1 MKRQHGTQ
9 ETLLAW
15 ASALTAVAKLQAVL
29 EVASEDMTARD
40 DWSWQQHPRA
50 LVKRTFTLLENQ
62 QEPRLLFETAQEL
75 QQEAEAG
82 IEVAQRHLVI

>member
-15 ASALTAVAKLQAVL
+15 ASALTAVAKLQALL

-40 DWSWQQHPRA
+40 DWSWQNQHRA
-50 LVKRTFTLLENQ
+50 LVKRTFTLVETQ
-62 QEPRLLFETAQEL
+62 QEPRLLYETAQEL
-75 QQEAEAG
+75 QQEAAAA
-82 IEVAQRHLVI
+82 IESAKVHLHR